1 MPNAFL
7 YMMAAHAVELIIF
20 LSAMVVVVTIVLEI
34 DKIMRS
40 RACKHERYRET
51 SKCDAI
57 CVECG
62 ENLGFIQPLR
72 DRDRLRE
79 QEKEQQP

>member
-7 YMMAAHAVELIIF
+7 YMMAAHAMELIIF
-20 LSAMVVVVTIVLEI
+20 LSVMVVVVTIVLEI
-34 DKIMRS
+34 DKLMRS
-40 RACKHERYRET
+40 RACKHAHYRET